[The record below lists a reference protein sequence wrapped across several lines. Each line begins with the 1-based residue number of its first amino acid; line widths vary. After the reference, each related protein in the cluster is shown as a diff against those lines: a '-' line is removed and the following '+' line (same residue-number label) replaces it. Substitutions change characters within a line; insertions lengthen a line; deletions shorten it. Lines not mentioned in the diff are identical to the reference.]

1 MSRCFPYPSP
11 DFNGN
16 CTRDVAVKPVI
27 GSIKL
32 QREEKKAQTE
42 RREEKKVKKER
53 RKEKKREK
61 KEKEKTR
68 RNGEIEHQK
77 KGHKKRR
84 KDDLSQENKK
94 VGNHQ
99 NSRKN
104 ETDHFEKSTLT
115 EEHGHPIG
123 SENICYSSD
132 GSLNSNKR
140 QKYSSPPNGKHN
152 SGNIFRI
159 RLPLQWHKDLEVLPS
174 KGQPCS
180 ALGRTDVFVQ
190 EMCDLSPK
198 PGRRE
203 GEHLCFASGITGQGL
218 DHKLGRKNPCPS
230 SAAHEIFGQKP
241 EIAPASIS
249 SGSDSSLLEPRF
261 KDLLD
266 YSVPPLMQSQ
276 FPASDN
282 QDWLLETKQN
292 HNLAA
297 ERCET
302 NHDGGSYGNSAQW
315 SRVCY
320 LPEVDIY
327 ALPFTVPF

>member
-1 MSRCFPYPSP
+1 M
-11 DFNGN
+11 
-16 CTRDVAVKPVI
+16 
-27 GSIKL
+27 
-32 QREEKKAQTE
+32 
-42 RREEKKVKKER
+42 
-53 RKEKKREK
+53 
-61 KEKEKTR
+61 
-68 RNGEIEHQK
+68 
-77 KGHKKRR
+77 
-84 KDDLSQENKK
+84 
-94 VGNHQ
+94 
-99 NSRKN
+99 
-104 ETDHFEKSTLT
+104 
-115 EEHGHPIG
+115 
-123 SENICYSSD
+123 
-132 GSLNSNKR
+132 
-140 QKYSSPPNGKHN
+140 
-152 SGNIFRI
+152 
-159 RLPLQWHKDLEVLPS
+159 LPS

-190 EMCDLSPK
+190 EMCDLAPK

-203 GEHLCFASGITGQGL
+203 GEHLCFASRITGQGL

-249 SGSDSSLLEPRF
+249 SGSDSSLLELRI

-292 HNLAA
+292 HNLAP